1 MNERGELMEKHL
13 MSSAPVTSLTGVGP
27 TKAKAYY
34 AMGIKTLGDLVRHYP
49 RAYENRGD
57 IKLLFEAMQTE
68 GKSAVVLTVATCP
81 QVANI
86 RRGMSLL
93 KFRAYDDSGTA
104 EITFFN
110 QNYLKDKFPLGSTFR
125 FYGKVEMTGRKC
137 SISSPAY
144 EPWDEE
150 RPPAALVPVYRASE
164 GLSQKQISSNV
175 ATALSLCLPETADH
189 LPPHLLSKYSLV
201 SLAEAYRNIH
211 LPGDYRALAEAKK
224 RLVFDELFTFS
235 LGLALSKNKSR
246 PSGAPKCPDTDL
258 SSFLAALPFELTDG
272 QKGAVRDICADLRS
286 DIPMNRMLVGDV
298 GCGKTVCAAA
308 AMYVAV
314 KNGRQAVLMAP
325 TEILARQHYADFL
338 DLFGALGIECGLLIG
353 ATTAAEKRRIK
364 ERLCSPDPAKRL
376 NVVVGTQALLSDG
389 VEFAAPGLVVTDEQ
403 HRFGVDQR
411 ATLAGKNAGAHLLVM
426 SATPIPRS
434 MALIMYGD
442 LDVSKINC
450 MPPGRQRVDTFAV
463 DESYRQRL
471 EVFIEKQVDAG
482 GQVYIVCP
490 AVEEKEDEEGD
501 LLLADVGLDGQSIK
515 REGTP
520 LKTAVEYSAALS
532 ERFPDYRVEFIHGKM
547 KSTEKDKVM
556 TEFSEGKVNVLV
568 STTVIEVGV
577 NVPNACLMIVE
588 NADRFGL
595 SQLHQL
601 RGRVGRGSRKSY
613 CVLVSD
619 FAREERKE
627 STAAKRL
634 SSLCKLY
641 DGYEI
646 AEQDLVMRG
655 PGDFFRGGS
664 DDTIRQSGGIR
675 LNLAESCDDPQL
687 MSSAFA
693 EAASLVAADPMLS
706 HNEGLLERVRSLFA
720 LEAGTLN

>member
-1 MNERGELMEKHL
+1 MDKHSL
-13 MSSAPVTSLTGVGP
+13 LNAPVTTLSGVGP
-27 TKAKAYY
+27 TKAKAYQP
-34 AMGIKTLGDLVRHYP
+34 MGITTLGDLVRHYP

-57 IKLLFEAMQTE
+57 IKLLFEAMQTD
-68 GKSAVVLTVATCP
+68 GKSAVVLTVATRP

-125 FYGKVEMTGRKC
+125 FYGKVEMAGRKC
-137 SISSPAY
+137 CIASPTF

-150 RPPAALVPVYRASE
+150 KPPADLIPVYRASE

-175 ATALSLCLPETADH
+175 ASALSLCLPETSDYMPADI
-189 LPPHLLSKYSLV
+189 LSKFSLIPLRQAYRSIHQPEDFA
-201 SLAEAYRNIH
+201 SLAK
-211 LPGDYRALAEAKK
+211 AKK
-224 RLVFDELFTFS
+224 RLVFDEFFIFS
-235 LGLALSKNKSR
+235 LGLALSNKKSR
-246 PSGAPKCPDTDL
+246 PVGAPRCTDL
-258 SSFLAALPFELTDG
+258 NLSEFVAALPFELTDG
-272 QKGAVRDICADLRS
+272 QKRAVNDICADMRR
-286 DIPMNRMLVGDV
+286 DTPMNRILVGDV

-325 TEILARQHYADFL
+325 TEILARQHYSDFL
-338 DLFGALGIECGLLIG
+338 ALFGSLGIECGLLIG
-353 ATTAAEKRRIK
+353 ATPAAEKRRIK
-364 ERLCSPDPAKRL
+364 ERLCSPDPARRL
-376 NVVVGTQALLSDG
+376 NVVVGTQALLSEG
-389 VEFAAPGLVVTDEQ
+389 VEFFAPGLVVTDEQ

-411 ATLAGKNAGAHLLVM
+411 ATLAEKNKNAHLLVM

-442 LDVSKINC
+442 LDVSKING

-471 EVFIEKQVDAG
+471 EAFIEKQVEAG

-501 LLLADVGLDGQSIK
+501 LLLSEVGVDGKSK
-515 REGTP
+515 RDECTP
-520 LKTAVEYSAALS
+520 LKTAVEYSATLAA
-532 ERFPDYRVEFIHGKM
+532 RFPKYRVEFIHGKM
-547 KSTEKDKVM
+547 KSAEKDRVM
-556 TEFSEGKVNVLV
+556 SEFAEGRINVLV

-601 RGRVGRGSRKSY
+601 RGRVGRGKRKSY

-619 FAREERKE
+619 FAGGGKKE
-627 STAAKRL
+627 SAAAGRL
-634 SSLCKLY
+634 NSLCKLY

-646 AEQDLVMRG
+646 AEQDLLMRG
-655 PGDFFRGGS
+655 PGDFFRGGN

-675 LNLAESCDDPQL
+675 LNLAEACDDPEL

-693 EAASLVAADPMLS
+693 EAADLVAKDPELTG
-706 HNEGLLERVRSLFA
+706 HAELLERVRSLFS
-720 LEAGTLN
+720 LEAGTMN

>member
-1 MNERGELMEKHL
+1 MEKHRL
-13 MSSAPVTSLTGVGP
+13 ASSPVGTLSGVGP
-27 TKAKAYY
+27 VKAKAYA
-34 AMGIKTLGDLVRHYP
+34 AMGLKTLGDLVRHYP
-49 RAYENRGD
+49 RAYENRGN
-57 IKLLFEAMQTE
+57 IKLLFEAMQNE
-68 GKSAVVLTVATCP
+68 GKSAVVLTVATLP
-81 QVANI
+81 KVANI

-110 QNYLKDKFPLGSTFR
+110 QNFLKDKFPLGSTFR
-125 FYGKVEMTGRKC
+125 FYGKVEMVGKKC
-137 SISSPAY
+137 CISSPSY

-150 RPPAALVPVYRASE
+150 RPPAALIPVYRATE

-175 ATALSLCLPETADH
+175 SAALALCLPEITE
-189 LPPHLLSKYSLV
+189 Y
-201 SLAEAYRNIH
+201 
-211 LPGDYRALAEAKK
+211 LPGDTVRRYGLCSAAEAVKGIHQPSDYESLSAAK
-224 RLVFDELFTFS
+224 RRLMFEEFYTFA
-235 LGLALSKNKSR
+235 LGLALSREKSR
-246 PSGAPKCPDTDL
+246 PRGAIPCPNTDL
-258 SSFLAALPFELTDG
+258 SEFLAALPFELTDG
-272 QKGAVRDICADLRS
+272 QKGAVRDICRDMKS
-286 DIPMNRMLVGDV
+286 DVPMNRMLVGDV

-325 TEILARQHYADFL
+325 TEILARQHYADFCE
-338 DLFGALGIECGLLIG
+338 LFGGLGIECGLLIG
-353 ATTAAEKRRIK
+353 ATTAAQKRRIK
-364 ERLCSPDPAKRL
+364 ERLCHPDPATRL

-411 ATLAGKNAGAHLLVM
+411 ATLAGKNENAHLLVM

-442 LDVSKINC
+442 LDVSKING

-471 EVFIEKQVDAG
+471 EVFIEKQVDSG

-490 AVEEKEDEEGD
+490 AVEEREEEEEGD
-501 LLLADVGLDGQSIK
+501 LLLSDVSLKGSAQTF
-515 REGTP
+515 EGTP
-520 LKTAVEYSAALS
+520 LKTAVEYAAALS
-532 ERFPDYRVEFIHGKM
+532 KRFPNYRVEFIHGKM
-547 KSTEKDKVM
+547 KSAEKERVM
-556 TEFSEGKVNVLV
+556 TQFAEGSVNVLV

-577 NVPNACLMIVE
+577 NVPNACLMMIE

-601 RGRVGRGSRKSY
+601 RGRVGRGKRKSF

-619 FAREERKE
+619 FAAEDKKE
-627 STAAKRL
+627 SVAGKRL
-634 SSLCKLY
+634 RSLCKLY

-646 AEQDLVMRG
+646 AEQDLIMRG
-655 PGDFFRGGS
+655 PGDFFRVGN
-664 DDTIRQSGGIR
+664 DDSIRQSGGIR
-675 LNLAESCDDPQL
+675 LSLAESCDDSSI
-687 MSSAFA
+687 MTSAFA
-693 EAASLVAADPMLS
+693 EAAALVASDPRLKN
-706 HNEGLLERVRSLFA
+706 HPDLAERVQELFR
-720 LEAGTLN
+720 LEAGTMN